1 MYIDPALLGPVSAL
15 MGALPTARLRRIRTF
30 TLGCKVHWTGQ
41 TGVMCEKPGT
51 TIEVSRNLLE

>member
-1 MYIDPALLGPVSAL
+1 MGGAPISACVCS
-15 MGALPTARLRRIRTF
+15 MTASRRIRTF

>member
-1 MYIDPALLGPVSAL
+1 M
-15 MGALPTARLRRIRTF
+15 THERRIRTF